1 MPRMKRHHH
10 TYTGV
15 CIYEPNRV
23 YVPAISDKL
32 AEEGMP
38 HTLVFRWR
46 DGTWV
51 HNPIENATSSI
62 CTIEEPDLKV
72 LNLGIDGE
80 ITLFTSAGFADE
92 RVDDSDEGP
101 NDLLQLRCIRPI
113 GARVYAAGLGR
124 HVYRRIGPGAWQ
136 AIDEGVFVPR
146 ARRTDPVGFE
156 AIDGLQENA
165 IYAVGY
171 LGEIWF
177 YDGRR
182 WIQQDSPTNV
192 VLNCVRCR
200 ALDEV
205 YIAGMAGTLL
215 RGSNG
220 AWEVIAQEETEEDFW
235 GMTLFQDRIY
245 VANYDGVFALDGDT
259 LTRIDMGLGPK
270 FSTAY
275 LDARDGV
282 MWSVGQKHLA
292 ESDDGVSWREI
303 PRPS

>member
-1 MPRMKRHHH
+1 MPRTKRHNH

-15 CIYEPNRV
+15 CIYERNRV

-32 AEEGMP
+32 AEEGMA

-46 DGTWV
+46 DDSWV
-51 HNPIENATSSI
+51 HNPIDNDTSSL
-62 CTIEEPDLKV
+62 CTVEEPDLKV

-80 ITLFTSAGFADE
+80 ITLFTSAGFATE

-101 NDLLQLRCIRPI
+101 NDLLQLRAIRPI
-113 GARVYAAGLGR
+113 GKRVYAAGLGR
-124 HVYRRIGPGAWQ
+124 HVYRRNGPADWI
-136 AIDEGVFVPR
+136 AIDAGVFVPR

-156 AIDGLQENA
+156 AIDGLQESA

-177 YDGRR
+177 YDGQR

-200 ALDEV
+200 RLDEV
-205 YIAGMAGTLL
+205 YAAGMRGTLL
-215 RGSNG
+215 RGVNG
-220 AWEVIAQEETEEDFW
+220 AWEVLEQEETEEDFW
-235 GMTLFQDRIY
+235 GMTLFQDRVY
-245 VANYDGVFALDGDT
+245 LANYDGIFRVDGDT
-259 LTRIDMGLGPK
+259 LTRVEMDLGPK
-270 FSTAY
+270 FTTAY
-275 LDARDGV
+275 LDAKDGV

-292 ESDDGVSWREI
+292 VTEDGITWRDI
-303 PRPS
+303 PRPN